1 MEFSGI
7 LSEKGVNIQLKL
19 SNKSDYDREIIKSE
33 FATLTIPELQLE
45 IPPSNGIS
53 WLRPIEGAIL
63 SVVEDLERDQAYRK
77 IMDPDTFE
85 KIDAYVSKLRSF
97 SLNRSVDI
105 NIIID
110 DPSGNS
116 FISNPN

>member
-7 LSEKGVNIQLKL
+7 LSEKGVKIHLKV
-19 SNKSDYDREIIKSE
+19 NQTSDYDREIIKSE

-53 WLRPIEGAIL
+53 WLRPVEGAIL

-77 IMDPDTFE
+77 IMDHDT
-85 KIDAYVSKLRSF
+85 
-97 SLNRSVDI
+97 
-105 NIIID
+105 
-110 DPSGNS
+110 
-116 FISNPN
+116 